1 MGTTTDINPTP
12 LDMTGWNTVFFD
24 GFNGSQLD
32 WQKWPITYGGSMY
45 WNGAF
50 VWDGGQVSVGN
61 GELTIGMDKMSNG
74 IWSVGGLSTAPYA
87 GAPSGY
93 GHGFQYGR
101 VEIRSKTSE
110 EVTGAGPCFL
120 LWPTS
125 NDHWPPEVDILETPA
140 NGNGMFTNHWQGPG
154 GNNDDWYAS
163 YEFPL
168 DHSQW
173 HTYTLDWFPDRLTLY
188 IDGKVI
194 YTTTENIPHER
205 MSVGLQGH
213 VGTASD
219 GWYGSPNSSG
229 VNSVDISVDW
239 VRVSQYTGGS
249 TPPVEEPPVVKPPV
263 VEPPVV
269 TNQTLKGGTGSDT
282 LVGGAGADTITGGAG
297 DDDLHG
303 NAGNDRM
310 AGGTGADGLTLGA
323 GADTV
328 VFSKG
333 DGQDWVV
340 DFAAGTDKL
349 ELQGF
354 TAAQVTTKS
363 ATYWGMSGL
372 DVLLPNGEKLFL
384 QGVAALG
391 ANDLVLKDVPVTPAQ
406 GLVLPGTTGN
416 DTLVGG
422 TLADSLSGG
431 AGNDSLSGGT
441 GNDTLLGGDGHDTL
455 MGGTGDDALNG
466 GAGND
471 ALRGQAG
478 NDVIATGAGTD
489 RVIFAAGDGADRVTD
504 FALGIDK
511 LQLVGVASSTVTAK
525 VAVQGGVS
533 GLQLTLSGGETLF
546 LDGVGAATATQLGLS
561 GAFAPGSVTA
571 PPALPATTKT
581 VNGTAGDDWLTGTT
595 GADYLVGGAGSDD
608 LQGLGG
614 NDVLRGGLGD
624 DGLTGGAGADMF
636 VFARGDG
643 ADWVVDFARGSDLL
657 RLEGYTA
664 SAVTQAVETRWG
676 MAGVAIDLGGG
687 DELFLQGVTAPLAS
701 ADLVFA

>member
-1 MGTTTDINPTP
+1 MGTTSDINPTP
-12 LDMTGWNTVFFD
+12 LDMAGWNTVFFD

-50 VWDGGQVSVGN
+50 VWDAGQLSVGN
-61 GELTIGMDKMSNG
+61 GELTIGMDRMANG
-74 IWSVGGLSTAPYA
+74 LWSVGGLSSAPYA
-87 GAPSGY
+87 GAPADFGN
-93 GHGFQYGR
+93 GFLYGR
-101 VEIRSKTSE
+101 VEIRAKTSA

-140 NGNGMFTNHWQGPG
+140 SGNGMFTNHWQGPA

-173 HTYTLDWFPDRLTLY
+173 HTYTLDWFPDRMTLY
-188 IDGKVI
+188 VDGQAV
-194 YTTTENIPHER
+194 YTTTQNIPHEM

-229 VNSVDISVDW
+229 VDSVDISVDW
-239 VRVSQYTGGS
+239 VRVSQYTGT
-249 TPPVEEPPVVKPPV
+249 TPQPPTPQPPAPVVGQV
-263 VEPPVV
+263 
-269 TNQTLKGGTGSDT
+269 LKGGTASDT
-282 LVGGAGADTITGGAG
+282 LVGGAGVDTIAGGAG

-303 NAGNDRM
+303 NAGDDRM
-310 AGGTGADGLTLGA
+310 AGGLGADGLTLGA
-323 GADTV
+323 GADTI
-328 VFSKG
+328 VFTRG
-333 DGQDWVV
+333 DGRDWVV
-340 DFAAGTDKL
+340 DFTPGTDRL
-349 ELQGF
+349 ELHGF
-354 TAAQVTTKS
+354 TAGQVTTRA
-363 ATYWGMSGL
+363 ATYWGMAGL
-372 DVLLPNGEKLFL
+372 DILLPDGEALFL
-384 QGVAALG
+384 QGVTALG
-391 ANDLVLKDVPVTPAQ
+391 AAGLVLKDIPAQ
-406 GLVLPGTTGN
+406 GLVLPGTVGN

-422 TLADSLSGG
+422 GLADSLSGG
-431 AGNDSLSGGT
+431 AGNDSLAGGT
-441 GNDTLLGGDGHDTL
+441 GHDTLSGGDGQDTL
-455 MGGTGDDALNG
+455 MGGTGDDALSG

-504 FALGIDK
+504 FALGLDR
-511 LQLVGVASSTVTAK
+511 LQLVGIASSTVTAQ

-546 LDGVGAATATQLGLS
+546 LDGLGAATAKQLGLS
-561 GAFAPGSVTA
+561 GAFAAVA
-571 PPALPATTKT
+571 ALPVTTRT
-581 VNGTAGDDWLTGTT
+581 VTGTAGEDWLLGTT
-595 GADYLVGGAGSDD
+595 GADYLLGGAGSDD

-624 DGLTGGAGADMF
+624 DGLTGGAGADLV

-643 ADWVVDFARGSDLL
+643 ADWVVDFTRGADLL

-664 SAVTQAVETRWG
+664 AAMTQVVETRWG
-676 MAGVAIDLGGG
+676 MAGLAVELGGG
-687 DELFLQGVTAPLAS
+687 DSLFLQGVTTALTS